1 MSPRRKYYLHLQHKH
16 YKKTPN
22 HTQDRFRHGWRTSR
36 SGLYLQHLKKKD
48 VFHPEGQG
56 SSWSSPRLMRHCR
69 AHSSQQHSAP
79 YWDVNFQVLTTFMSR
94 NHEFIQQWQL
104 TPPTRNNTSCRGK
117 THGWERPHEE
127 QVISSAQG
135 EGGAPLPV
143 GIRQFPLPWLPPI
156 NSFWD
161 SGDHQF
167 LTKVFFSQLYY
178 TKRDKIPAEDRP
190 RRQKLLLFLNRL
202 IPQNIMS
209 ETSCL
214 PASRKKIKGRS
225 SSSIGSSRKLPH
237 THTLK
242 FWQRRNLHPLQ
253 AQQERQENTLISI
266 SRFLVSP
273 VSCGNSILLEGI
285 RIRSRWTSP
294 PPAVRSQIPFFVVN
308 AKGKKPPRYKGV

>member
-1 MSPRRKYYLHLQHKH
+1 
-16 YKKTPN
+16 
-22 HTQDRFRHGWRTSR
+22 
-36 SGLYLQHLKKKD
+36 
-48 VFHPEGQG
+48 
-56 SSWSSPRLMRHCR
+56 MRHCR
-69 AHSSQQHSAP
+69 AHSSQQYSAP

-94 NHEFIQQWQL
+94 NHEFTQQWQL
-104 TPPTRNNTSCRGK
+104 TPPTRKNTSCRGK

-167 LTKVFFSQLYY
+167 LSKGFFSRLYY

-214 PASRKKIKGRS
+214 PASRKNKRKILFLYRV
-225 SSSIGSSRKLPH
+225 IQEAP
-237 THTLK
+237 THTLWSSGREGTYIPCRHGRK
-242 FWQRRNLHPLQ
+242 DRRTPW
-253 AQQERQENTLISI
+253 
-266 SRFLVSP
+266 FLSP
-273 VSCGNSILLEGI
+273 G
-285 RIRSRWTSP
+285 
-294 PPAVRSQIPFFVVN
+294 F
-308 AKGKKPPRYKGV
+308 